1 MVLARAIPRPQD
13 PRRFLIQRDREIPL
27 DLIPRLKE
35 LGVVEV
41 WIRQRNFEFLEELV
55 DEGLGEH
62 QRDVYMQVRRN
73 FEAINHNPATDLD
86 VDRFQ
91 SSVGSL
97 FTFLRECSCGNL
109 LLQKLDAFDNYLM
122 SHSTNVCYLSL
133 LLGLRLERYLI
144 SERSARQAREA
155 KDLRELGLGCLLH
168 DVGKMRIP
176 PEILH
181 KPGKLTTEEM
191 EVMKLH
197 PVYGYEQ
204 VKGRVSATVAQVVLN
219 HHQRYDGKGY
229 PERIDHATGEKLE
242 PLAGRRIPIFCRIA
256 TVCDVYDAA
265 TTRRCY
271 HNAKP
276 PVQVLH
282 EMRNW
287 FPGAFDPV
295 IESAFYEIIPPFPIG
310 QVVKLS
316 SGMEAVVIDFN
327 PRRPVSPKVHGVRY
341 PDGREVE
348 NPALEEIDLAFY
360 PELEIAAVEG
370 VDVRPFLDSQRENV
384 EPEDVALFA

>member
-1 MVLARAIPRPQD
+1 MVLARAIPVPQD
-13 PRRFLIQRDREIPL
+13 PRRFLVQRDREIPM
-27 DLIPRLKE
+27 DLVPRLRE
-35 LGVVEV
+35 LGVIEV
-41 WIRQRNFEFLEELV
+41 WIRQRSLEFLEEMV

-62 QRDVYMQVRRN
+62 QREVYLQVRKN
-73 FEAINHNPATDLD
+73 FEAITHNPAADLD
-86 VDRFQ
+86 IDRFQ

-97 FTFLRECSCGNL
+97 FAFLRECSCGNL

-133 LLGLRLERYLI
+133 LLGLQLERYLI
-144 SERSARQAREA
+144 HERSARQAREA

-191 EVMKLH
+191 DVMKLH

-229 PERIDHATGEKLE
+229 PERIDHGTGQKLE

-271 HNAKP
+271 HNAKL
-276 PVQVLH
+276 PVQVLY
-282 EMRNW
+282 EMRD
-287 FPGAFDPV
+287 FCQGAFDPV
-295 IESAFYEIIPPFPIG
+295 IERAFYEIIPPFPIG
-310 QVVKLS
+310 QVVTLS

-327 PRRPVSPKVHGVRY
+327 PRPPVSPKVQGLRY
-341 PDGREVE
+341 PDGSEVN
-348 NPALEEIDLAFY
+348 NPALEEYDLAIY
-360 PELEIAAVEG
+360 PDLEIVSVEG
-370 VDVRPFLDSQRENV
+370 VDVRPFLDCQRENA
-384 EPEDVALFA
+384 ELENAALLA